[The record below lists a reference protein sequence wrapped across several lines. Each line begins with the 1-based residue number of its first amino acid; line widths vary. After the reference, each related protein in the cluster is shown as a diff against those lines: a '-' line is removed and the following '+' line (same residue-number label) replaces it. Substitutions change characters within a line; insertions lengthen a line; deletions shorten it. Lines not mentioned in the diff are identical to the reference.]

1 MRQRRWIICIAVC
14 VSFICSFIYYCL
26 FTMIQ
31 PKVEEMTIYMIQVGL
46 YEKSNSI
53 DKMRQSLKED
63 GFTSYTLK
71 NGDKTA
77 VIVGLTQE
85 KEELTTI
92 LEQLKDKSYSYVEK
106 SVTLQDEEVISLMKQ
121 EAYEKV
127 LERIET

>member
-1 MRQRRWIICIAVC
+1 MKQRRWIVCIAVC
-14 VSFICSFIYYCL
+14 VSLVFSFIYYCL

-31 PKVEEMTIYMIQVGL
+31 PKVEEMTIYMVQVGL
-46 YEKSNSI
+46 YEKSDSV
-53 DKMRQSLKED
+53 DKMRKSLKEN

-77 VIVGLTQE
+77 VIVGLTQD
-85 KEELTTI
+85 KEELTTV

-106 SVTLQDEEVISLMKQ
+106 SVTLQDKEVISLMKQ
-121 EAYEKV
+121 KAYEKV